1 MQNIGLRRFYRYMVN
16 ISRWGHFMKVVNLTG
31 FTVPIT
37 TEKFLRNKHLM
48 LMPEVQIKSPF
59 IAFWK

>member
-1 MQNIGLRRFYRYMVN
+1 MVN